1 MTLRL
6 STRSVPVI
14 LGLCGLPAVAEELP
28 VPPVPA
34 IAGLTPAPHRL
45 GYAFDR
51 PQILLRQRLF
61 GIAHGAAMLGAACLE
76 STDHLAASTYE
87 DWRQGQAVTIDR
99 IRNDLARWYFGTRA
113 AEADW
118 SDVARAIGL
127 REQLDPR
134 PAAELADACRTLPEA
149 LSNPRYDF
157 ATLIKGDGQVVVE
170 PRAVP
175 PVPKRGFPSVTPT
188 FSPAP
193 DAATVNATHD

>member
-76 STDHLAASTYE
+76 STDHLATSTYE

-113 AEADW
+113 AEAGW

-157 ATLIKGDGQVVVE
+157 ATLIKGDGQVVVA

-175 PVPKRGFPSVTPT
+175 PEPT
-188 FSPAP
+188 FSATP
-193 DAATVNATHD
+193 DAPTVNATHD